1 MDGLPLQ
8 KYLDA
13 AERDRERY
21 AKEVE
26 EYQRTDAYKQFRRQ
40 IAEEEAAKK
49 HCQQMEAQAAR
60 EGEQRRRQQLKA
72 NNGTT
77 QGSAMPMGA
86 AGPAMNHPNANNTDN
101 KVNIYFIDL
110 IYPRCPR

>member
-1 MDGLPLQ
+1 MPLTNFVEHFLIFFLQ

-40 IAEEEAAKK
+40 LAEEDAAKR
-49 HCQQMEAQAAR
+49 HCQQFEAQAAR
-60 EGEQRRRQQLKA
+60 EVDQRRRQQLKA
-72 NNGTT
+72 NNGTAT
-77 QGSAMPMGA
+77 SALPMGA
-86 AGPAMNHPNANNTDN
+86 AGAGAAMGHPNNNNGDS
-101 KVNIYFIDL
+101 KVQIY
-110 IYPRCPR
+110 

>member
-1 MDGLPLQ
+1 MRCLFFQ

-40 IAEEEAAKK
+40 VAEEEAAKK
-49 HCQQMEAQAAR
+49 HCQQFESGR
-60 EGEQRRRQQLKA
+60 EGEHQRRRQQLKA
-72 NNGTT
+72 NNGTA
-77 QGSAMPMGA
+77 SNVSMGT
-86 AGPAMNHPNANNTDN
+86 AGPAVNHPNSNNNNNDN
-101 KVNIYFIDL
+101 KVKKIL
-110 IYPRCPR
+110 H